1 MLVSRTLR
9 IALVSVT
16 ALSLTGCGFI
26 FESKAERATR
36 NSPDFKS
43 GYSDGCATA
52 NAQGTDYGRTV
63 VRDDEMYRT
72 DKPYRAG
79 WAAGVS
85 ACRSNLASQPGVP
98 GSPIPDSSPGHS
110 PGR

>member
-1 MLVSRTLR
+1 MLVSRSLR
-9 IALVSVT
+9 IVFVT
-16 ALSLTGCGFI
+16 LASLSLAGCGFL

-36 NSPDFKS
+36 NSPNFKS

-52 NAQGTDYGRTV
+52 NAQGTDYDRTM

-85 ACRSNLASQPGVP
+85 SCRSNLAAQPGVP
-98 GSPIPDSSPGHS
+98 GSPIPDNSPGHS